1 MSARARAP
9 AGGGASGSRAGLGA
23 DDGVAGWEALP
34 LGFLVLLV
42 GALVAA
48 NAWAVVDAKMA
59 VTAAARE
66 GARAFVEA
74 ESPPVA
80 AGAARSAA
88 DAALRAHGRSPDPAA
103 PPMITGE
110 LRRCERVAVR
120 VRHTVPAVVLPWVGG
135 FGAGITVGAV
145 HEEIVDPLR
154 AGVPGAAGAGPED
167 RICGG

>member
-1 MSARARAP
+1 MNAPRPEP
-9 AGGGASGSRAGLGA
+9 AGVSRPARRLDA
-23 DDGVAGWEALP
+23 DDGVVGGWEALP
-34 LGFLVLLV
+34 FGFLVLLV

-48 NAWAVVDAKMA
+48 NAWSVVDAKMA

-74 ESPPVA
+74 PTPPDA
-80 AGAARSAA
+80 APAARSAA
-88 DAALRAHGRSPDPAA
+88 ERALRAHGRTPDASA
-103 PPMITGE
+103 PPVVTGQ
-110 LRRCERVAVR
+110 LRRCEPVSVL

-135 FGAGITVGAV
+135 FGAGITVSAV

-154 AGVPGAAGAGPED
+154 AGVPGAAGTGGGE